1 MKRELTLRLTALLIC
16 LLSAGQAL
24 ADSVSEANAARI
36 EKLEALV
43 SSLEKRVSAL
53 ESPSGQIPA
62 SVQGVQN
69 QSAWE
74 NKTNWRSLRKGM
86 KKAEVRSLLGE
97 PDKIDATGPVE
108 DWRWGGPT
116 GPNLYFV
123 NERLSGWSEPD

>member
-1 MKRELTLRLTALLIC
+1 MKEGWTRKLMALMACC
-16 LLSAGQAL
+16 LLASHSI
-24 ADSVSEANAARI
+24 ADPQPEADAARI
-36 EKLEALV
+36 EKLEKLV

-62 SVQGVQN
+62 PVQGVQN